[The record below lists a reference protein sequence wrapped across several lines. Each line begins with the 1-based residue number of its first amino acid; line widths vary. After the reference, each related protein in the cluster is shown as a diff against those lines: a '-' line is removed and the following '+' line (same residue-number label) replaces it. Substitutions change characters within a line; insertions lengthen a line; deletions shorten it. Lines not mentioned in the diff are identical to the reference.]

1 MQRYGLAMDPH
12 EWHNDYLW
20 DPKSRIKESPMSS
33 DSGKGFD
40 TVLLLIFIAKYLNL
54 IIRGQPDYANS
65 QRCLRWG

>member
-1 MQRYGLAMDPH
+1 
-12 EWHNDYLW
+12 
-20 DPKSRIKESPMSS
+20 MSS

-65 QRCLRWG
+65 QRCLR